1 MSKTILSLALA
12 SLAGLTSC
20 FPPDPGPP
28 PRYQPQGIYGRDPL
42 PPYPSERGDYE
53 DERRENYDARPDAYD
68 TRPAP
73 RDPQPAT
80 PGSYPLARRTA
91 NPDQVLSPYEPFN
104 VIDIS
109 GPPRF
114 KSGQLA
120 RDPSNQKIF
129 RIP

>member
-1 MSKTILSLALA
+1 MSKTILSLAVA

-20 FPPDPGPP
+20 FPPKPVPP
-28 PRYQPQGIYGRDPL
+28 PRYQPQGAYGRPPL
-42 PPYPSERGDYE
+42 PPYPPERGDYE
-53 DERRENYDARPDAYD
+53 GPARGDYNTRPDDYN
-68 TRPAP
+68 TRPE
-73 RDPQPAT
+73 PQPTQPST
-80 PGSYPLARRTA
+80 PGNYPTARRTA